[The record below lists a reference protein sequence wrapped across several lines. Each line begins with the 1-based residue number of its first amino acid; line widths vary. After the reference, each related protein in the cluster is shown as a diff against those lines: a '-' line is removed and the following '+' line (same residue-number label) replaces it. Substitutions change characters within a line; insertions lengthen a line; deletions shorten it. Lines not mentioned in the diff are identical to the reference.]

1 MTVHLVHRAQH
12 PFPGRDRADRR
23 AATLNLITP
32 SRQHQPPLTQSKL
45 VGSQKKRER
54 TRQWS
59 NQKRNLACSSSS
71 ARRPIRASP
80 PRMSPTFVRSLKS
93 ERAFLTTW
101 PQRWRILLF
110 VRGKM
115 EARSL
120 PRVRSRQNRP
130 RVLLFL
136 RVAEKELIIREPL
149 GHKRLILRRRAQN
162 RANRSAPVAPSS
174 MRSRHSPI
182 QPTMIRLTTYLLS
195 IVKMRS
201 TRTMTARARY
211 RASCRHTCRWVAK
224 KMQQMLLSRPT
235 TSHTMSLRPLAVFIP
250 KTSLTTP
257 ARAANPRLL
266 IATCHRKRAI
276 NLVQDPQAEPLIG
289 ANHHRRITG
298 PSLVLVRLV
307 SCAE

>member
-32 SRQHQPPLTQSKL
+32 SRQHHPTLTLSKL

-54 TRQWS
+54 PWS
-59 NQKRNLACSSSS
+59 NQKRNLAYSSSS

-80 PRMSPTFVRSLKS
+80 PRMSPTFARSLKS
-93 ERAFLTTW
+93 ERASLTTW

-110 VRGKM
+110 VPVKM

-120 PRVRSRQNRP
+120 PRVRSRRNRP

-136 RVAEKELIIREPL
+136 RLERGLILREPL
-149 GHKRLILRRRAQN
+149 GHKRLSLRRRAQN
-162 RANRSAPVAPSS
+162 RANPSALVAPSS

-201 TRTMTARARY
+201 TRPMTARARY

-224 KMQQMLLSRPT
+224 KMLQMLLSRPT
-235 TSHTMSLRPLAVFIP
+235 TSHTMYHRPLAVLIP

-276 NLVQDPQAEPLIG
+276 NLVQDPQAEPLTG
-289 ANHHRRITG
+289 ANHHRRTTG